1 MEAIILAGGFGTRL
15 SHIVSDV
22 PKPMAPVDNKPFL
35 DYILKYLTESG
46 INKIIIAVGYKQEV
60 IKQHLGIKYD
70 NCEIEYSSE
79 DKPLYTGGAIKKAL
93 KLCKEDNVFVVNGDT
108 FFNVSLNKM
117 AIFHKQ
123 NRSNL
128 TVALKELNNFDR
140 YGTVEIDENFRITSF
155 KDKNHTDSGKING
168 GLYLMN
174 KGLLDKINEEKFS
187 FETDFME
194 KCTGQFRVYGFLSQG
209 YFIDIGIEQDF
220 NKAQLDFKS
229 GEFYE

>member
-22 PKPMAPVDNKPFL
+22 PKPMAEVDNKPFL
-35 DYILKYLTESG
+35 EYILKYLTDNG
-46 INKIIIAVGYKQEV
+46 IDRIIIAVGYKQDI
-60 IKQHLGIKYD
+60 IKQYFGNKYA

-174 KGLLDKINEEKFS
+174 KGLLDKIDEEKFS

-194 KCTGQFRVYGFLSQG
+194 KYTEQFSMYGFLSQG
-209 YFIDIGIEQDF
+209 YFIDIGIEVDYK
-220 NKAQLDFKS
+220 KAQIDFKS
-229 GEFYE
+229 GEYYE